1 MTAEVVDRQERRKRR
16 TRQAIQKAA
25 LELFAERGY
34 RETTINDIAE
44 RAEVAPRTVTVHF
57 PAKEELLLDAEPFT
71 LDSLS
76 ERLSARRP
84 HESALE
90 ALRDWMAATM
100 TEVETS
106 ASELDGRFWERR
118 ALRAH
123 IINNEPELRGRSRAS
138 YYPFERALAEAI
150 GEDLGQ
156 TGNSLIP
163 RIAALSAVAGL
174 RELYESDE
182 AQALAA
188 PPSAAE
194 LLKLVDGVIRRPP
207 SDQATSRSLPASARE
222 RDLPKCPTASALV
235 PMAGHWTPPAGAA
248 CRGPARPDNGAAPL
262 QRRRQA
268 SRQRPPA
275 PAPEYPAALPRP
287 GRSLGQRGPAHPLSR
302 PAHPLAGK
310 APARAGETPARG
322 GTAGQR
328 LLRRL
333 RLICR
338 PTRAPG
344 SPRTASSPAAPPG
357 APRSRRRHQWPAP
370 GSWPPPC
377 PFQLVSGKAPDDIA
391 LTLRPGQ
398 LGDNHIGRA
407 VRVPGLAQPFG
418 DDGRPAEVNLERL
431 AVIEFFLR

>member
-1 MTAEVVDRQERRKRR
+1 MGAEVVDRQKRRKMR

-44 RAEVAPRTVTVHF
+44 RADVAPRTVTVHF

-90 ALRDWMAATM
+90 ALRDWMATTM
-100 TEVETS
+100 TEIETS

-123 IINNEPELRGRSRAS
+123 IINSEPELRGRSRAS

-156 TGNSLIP
+156 SGNSLIP
-163 RIAALSAVAGL
+163 RLAALSAVAGL

-194 LLKLVDGVIRRPP
+194 LLKLVDGVIGFV
-207 SDQATSRSLPASARE
+207 QAGLE
-222 RDLPKCPTASALV
+222 
-235 PMAGHWTPPAGAA
+235 GG
-248 CRGPARPDNGAAPL
+248 ARP
-262 QRRRQA
+262 
-268 SRQRPPA
+268 
-275 PAPEYPAALPRP
+275 
-287 GRSLGQRGPAHPLSR
+287 
-302 PAHPLAGK
+302 
-310 APARAGETPARG
+310 G
-322 GTAGQR
+322 G
-328 LLRRL
+328 
-333 RLICR
+333 C
-338 PTRAPG
+338 
-344 SPRTASSPAAPPG
+344 
-357 APRSRRRHQWPAP
+357 
-370 GSWPPPC
+370 
-377 PFQLVSGKAPDDIA
+377 
-391 LTLRPGQ
+391 
-398 LGDNHIGRA
+398 
-407 VRVPGLAQPFG
+407 
-418 DDGRPAEVNLERL
+418 
-431 AVIEFFLR
+431 